1 MLIYIANIFGESN
14 LEKQMQK
21 LTYKNIDRG
30 DGAIQIL
37 IAYKLIKLQL
47 IFLHNN
53 FCICFLKDFFQRF
66 FIIYKYINILL

>member
-21 LTYKNIDRG
+21 LTYKNIDHG

-37 IAYKLIKLQL
+37 LI
-47 IFLHNN
+47 N
-53 FCICFLKDFFQRF
+53 
-66 FIIYKYINILL
+66 

>member
-21 LTYKNIDRG
+21 LTYKNIDRAY
-30 DGAIQIL
+30 GAIQIL
-37 IAYKLIKLQL
+37 IVYKLIKLQL

-53 FCICFLKDFFQRF
+53 FCIYFLKDFFSKIF
-66 FIIYKYINILL
+66 HNL